1 MPLYAITKTVK
12 QFLNLKSFFPALRL
26 RFIFARLMPVSATK
40 KFPALRRH
48 SGERARVLP
57 PPDFGCVFSHSHAAR
72 IEKKQ
77 KSRTQAVRDLR
88 LSALPKPENFW
99 KSKKLIRRRRRWPA
113 RGRIPSLP
121 CKGRFRR
128 RSRAAWPRTRNRSR
142 SFQKGLRPSRCTK
155 RNLCTGS
162 RHKICRLH

>member
-1 MPLYAITKTVK
+1 MPLYAIIKTVK
-12 QFLNLKSFFPALRL
+12 QVLNLKSFFPALRP

-40 KFPALRRH
+40 NSPPRADILASGRGFCRHPISAAFSAIPMRLGLRRN
-48 SGERARVLP
+48 
-57 PPDFGCVFSHSHAAR
+57 
-72 IEKKQ
+72 K